1 MLVDQGGQ
9 GGEDGL
15 VTVALQLDALA
26 GRLDEEVTDLGGRE
40 STEEKEQRMSMIVR
54 SIFL

>member
-1 MLVDQGGQ
+1 MLVDEGGQ

-26 GRLDEEVTDLGGRE
+26 GWLDEEVTDLGGGE
-40 STEEKEQRMSMIVR
+40 STEEKEQRKSIIVR

>member
-1 MLVDQGGQ
+1 MLVDEGGQ

-40 STEEKEQRMSMIVR
+40 STEEKEQRKSMLVR
-54 SIFL
+54 LIFL